1 VVPTQVAISLGFLID
16 VKLWDIMIT
25 QVKNWDV
32 PAEKSETHYNEIM
45 HNNIM
50 QKKTEMTQTQ

>member
-1 VVPTQVAISLGFLID
+1 VAISLGFLID